1 MSEQFTHGDGL
12 AKSSL
17 NAIEVLAQSVS
28 TIGPSATIAFVP
40 GAILAVAG
48 YGAWLSF
55 TLGSVGIFAIAL
67 CVCVFARRRASVGSL
82 YALARLA
89 VGPTPTFA
97 AGWCLLVGMLT
108 ICAGELAFS
117 GFIVSL
123 LGASIGIGGLGKIGW
138 QLAIDTVLLAGSVA
152 LAVTGV
158 RRMLNWAAAV
168 EVLSILII
176 LVVLVGLYIK
186 TGHVFDSR
194 QLSLKG
200 VTLKGVFE
208 GVVFAFLG
216 LIGFESA
223 ASLGEE
229 AANPGRAVPR
239 AILRS
244 VLIAAVLFI
253 FATYTI
259 TLAFTSPASV
269 SSNGNPLGS
278 IASFDGLS
286 FLHGF
291 LYFGI
296 SVALVIGLGG
306 FVNVIGRVLFGMS
319 REGILPPVFGR
330 THPRY
335 KTPHLA
341 MLASVAVI
349 LPPCLILIAN
359 GNPPTSVT
367 GWLTSIGVYGY
378 MVTYAVICIGA
389 PLFAGRVARAGRVGL
404 VWIAGGV
411 GVAALGYTFYK
422 QLFPAPPFPL
432 NILPYIFLGCLALGL
447 MGFVWLL
454 LVRPDRARNAGTY
467 ADDLPDPN
475 RAVSASAA
483 TPDEAVV
490 TAVNTRHL

>member
-1 MSEQFTHGDGL
+1 MSEQLTHGTGL

-55 TLGSVGIFAIAL
+55 TLGSVGIFAVAL

-89 VGPTPTFA
+89 VGSIPTFA
-97 AGWCLLVGMLT
+97 AGWSLLVGMIT
-108 ICAGELAFS
+108 ICSGTLVFN

-123 LGASIGIGGLGKIGW
+123 FGASIGIGGLGQIGW
-138 QLAIDTVLLAGSVA
+138 QLAIDTVLFAGSVA

-168 EVLSILII
+168 EVVSILII
-176 LVVLVGLYIK
+176 LVVLVGVYIK

-229 AANPGRAVPR
+229 AKNPGRAVPN

-244 VLIAAVLFI
+244 VILAAVLYI

-259 TLAFTSPASV
+259 TLAFTSPASAA
-269 SSNGNPLGS
+269 SNGNPLG
-278 IASFDGLS
+278 ALADFAGLS

-291 LYFGI
+291 IYLGI
-296 SVALVIGLGG
+296 AVSLTIGIGG
-306 FVNVIGRVLFGMS
+306 FVNVIGRLLLGMS
-319 REGILPPVFGR
+319 REGVMPPLFGR
-330 THPRY
+330 THRRY
-335 KTPHLA
+335 KTPHVG

-349 LPPCLILIAN
+349 LPPSLILIAN
-359 GNPPTSVT
+359 GDPPASVT

-389 PLFAGRVARAGRVGL
+389 PLFAKRVARPRGVGH
-404 VWIAGGV
+404 VGIAAGV

-422 QLFPAPPFPL
+422 QLFPAPPYPL
-432 NILPYIFLGCLALGL
+432 NILPYIFLGCLVLGL
-447 MGFVWLL
+447 LGFGWLL
-454 LVRPDRARNAGTY
+454 LVRPDSARNAGTY
-467 ADDLPDPN
+467 ADDLPDP
-475 RAVSASAA
+475 APALSAPAA

-490 TAVNTRHL
+490 PAGNLLER

>member
-1 MSEQFTHGDGL
+1 MSEQLTHGAGL

-55 TLGSVGIFAIAL
+55 TLGSVGIFAVAL

-89 VGPTPTFA
+89 VGPIPTFA
-97 AGWCLLVGMLT
+97 AGWSLLVGMIT
-108 ICAGELAFS
+108 ICSGVLAFS
-117 GFIVSL
+117 GFMVSL
-123 LGASIGIGGLGKIGW
+123 FGASIGIGGLDQIGW
-138 QLAIDTVLLAGSVA
+138 QLAIDTALLAGSVA

-168 EVLSILII
+168 EVVSIFLIV
-176 LVVLVGLYIK
+176 VVLVGVYIK

-208 GVVFAFLG
+208 GVVFAFLA
-216 LIGFESA
+216 LIGFETA

-229 AANPGRAVPR
+229 AANPRRAVPN

-244 VLIAAVLFI
+244 VILAAVLFI
-253 FATYTI
+253 FATYTT
-259 TLAFTSPASV
+259 TLAFTSPASAA
-269 SSNGNPLGS
+269 SNANPLGS
-278 IASFDGLS
+278 IADLDGLS

-291 LYFGI
+291 IYFGI
-296 SVALVIGLGG
+296 SVSLLMGLAG
-306 FVNVIGRVLFGMS
+306 FLNVIGRLLFGMS

-330 THPRY
+330 AHRRY
-335 KTPHLA
+335 KTPYVA
-341 MLASVAVI
+341 MLSGVAVI

-359 GNPPTSVT
+359 GNPAPSVT
-367 GWLTSIGVYGY
+367 GWLTPIGVYGY

-389 PLFAGRVARAGRVGL
+389 PLFATRVARPRSVGL
-404 VWIAGGV
+404 VWIAGSV

-422 QLFPAPPFPL
+422 QLFPAPPYPL
-432 NILPYIFLGCLALGL
+432 NILPYIFLGCLVLGL
-447 MGFVWLL
+447 LGFVWLL
-454 LVRPDRARNAGTY
+454 LARPDRARNAGTY
-467 ADDLPDPN
+467 ADDLPDPG
-475 RAVSASAA
+475 RAGSASVAM
-483 TPDEAVV
+483 PDEAAV
-490 TAVNTRHL
+490 TAGNVLER